1 MGELAEARRREAV
14 MVASGAPLRWS
25 ATHPLPNAN
34 AGVQPAP
41 GTRPELTRLERHY
54 RIDINT
60 IPPKIDERQWRLQI
74 AGLVQKPLT
83 FTLQDLQRYEP
94 MHQFGDAVVH
104 LQPGWRRS
112 DRHHTLDGSEP
123 EAITVRSSAQAGCD
137 PPDNSLGGPVFR
149 GGVSWMRSARTRGSC

>member
-1 MGELAEARRREAV
+1 MRSLTQAVEPIDRRRFLVELGGATAVITVTGAVVGELAEARRREAV

-60 IPPKIDERQWRLQI
+60 IPPKIDERQCCTQ
-74 AGLVQKPLT
+74 
-83 FTLQDLQRYEP
+83 
-94 MHQFGDAVVH
+94 
-104 LQPGWRRS
+104 
-112 DRHHTLDGSEP
+112 
-123 EAITVRSSAQAGCD
+123 
-137 PPDNSLGGPVFR
+137 
-149 GGVSWMRSARTRGSC
+149 